1 MAKVIVARR
10 LAAYAAACFLV
21 LGLGTAVLAV
31 DSPGPASPL
40 CIKTT
45 SKASLIHLG
54 SLDSFDIT
62 EAGKQAARSLIE
74 YFDTGRREAVQSAIE
89 IYQVIIPKE
98 NFGGEYTALNWIAEC
113 LLADGEK
120 KKEMLS
126 DRYAAEFFKFLSEDN
141 FARLKDFLQRKYHL
155 KENEEEETP
164 EAKREKR
171 FLEDFI
177 LFSNPHRENWEK
189 SSKIIEALGL
199 KEGQKVADVGCGP
212 GYFSFKFADLVGP
225 KGLVYAIDV
234 NDQHIDY
241 MSRYAQKYGFENVR
255 PMHVRAEDCDIGLKD
270 KVDLLFMCSLYHI
283 IYATMNQEEFDRYM
297 GSIRDAL
304 ADGGRLVVVDNGL
317 VDDATL
323 PYHGPYIHKELIIRQ
338 LHYYGF
344 RLVADHQFI
353 PQRYALIF
361 EKTALPDPAE
371 SSNVGHVPP
380 EYVPVTSGASL
391 VYVLIG
397 GRDTGF
403 TEGGRTAAKVFFH
416 ALETKDPD
424 ILRLAIQTYDKL
436 IPKERFGDEY
446 TAFQWFC
453 RYLLGSESQ
462 RKGMLAE
469 GRHTADYFE
478 LAAADDYALLK
489 KYVKNKYF
497 LSVENEHEIRKLEE
511 KAKGRRPPMVPQ
523 SSDATAEE
531 VITWGEIFTYANP
544 IREQWEKTSKI
555 LDFLKVKPGEVI
567 GDVGCGA
574 GYYTFKFSDLVG
586 QQGKVFAVDTNKMV
600 LDFLAKSA
608 EKQYLP
614 VVPVLS
620 TENNTKLPP
629 NSCDMVFIC
638 TMYHAVYVTSIEYVK
653 DEFINSIKMALRPGG
668 RFVIVDNTILP
679 SNQNPFYGPRI
690 AKELIIS
697 QLQHYG
703 FKLVDSEQIIPQR
716 YVLVFQLDEDRKPEA
731 S

>member
-1 MAKVIVARR
+1 
-10 LAAYAAACFLV
+10 
-21 LGLGTAVLAV
+21 
-31 DSPGPASPL
+31 
-40 CIKTT
+40 
-45 SKASLIHLG
+45 
-54 SLDSFDIT
+54 
-62 EAGKQAARSLIE
+62 
-74 YFDTGRREAVQSAIE
+74 
-89 IYQVIIPKE
+89 
-98 NFGGEYTALNWIAEC
+98 
-113 LLADGEK
+113 
-120 KKEMLS
+120 
-126 DRYAAEFFKFLSEDN
+126 
-141 FARLKDFLQRKYHL
+141 
-155 KENEEEETP
+155 
-164 EAKREKR
+164 
-171 FLEDFI
+171 
-177 LFSNPHRENWEK
+177 
-189 SSKIIEALGL
+189 
-199 KEGQKVADVGCGP
+199 
-212 GYFSFKFADLVGP
+212 
-225 KGLVYAIDV
+225 
-234 NDQHIDY
+234 
-241 MSRYAQKYGFENVR
+241 
-255 PMHVRAEDCDIGLKD
+255 
-270 KVDLLFMCSLYHI
+270 
-283 IYATMNQEEFDRYM
+283 
-297 GSIRDAL
+297 
-304 ADGGRLVVVDNGL
+304 
-317 VDDATL
+317 
-323 PYHGPYIHKELIIRQ
+323 
-338 LHYYGF
+338 
-344 RLVADHQFI
+344 
-353 PQRYALIF
+353 
-361 EKTALPDPAE
+361 
-371 SSNVGHVPP
+371 
-380 EYVPVTSGASL
+380 
-391 VYVLIG
+391 
-397 GRDTGF
+397 
-403 TEGGRTAAKVFFH
+403 
-416 ALETKDPD
+416 
-424 ILRLAIQTYDKL
+424 
-436 IPKERFGDEY
+436 
-446 TAFQWFC
+446 
-453 RYLLGSESQ
+453 LGSESQ